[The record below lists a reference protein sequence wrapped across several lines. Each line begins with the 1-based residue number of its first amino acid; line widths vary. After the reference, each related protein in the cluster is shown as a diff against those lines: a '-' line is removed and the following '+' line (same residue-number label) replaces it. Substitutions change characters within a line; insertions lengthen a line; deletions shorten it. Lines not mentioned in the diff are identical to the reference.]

1 MPLVLQDIIIPFCTL
16 SNDEANLV
24 AINISFNSSKEL
36 NGLSYFFFVVSNLFF
51 LLFSFTNYIFFIY
64 TCDFYCTSLT
74 IVRDVRGVGSFLGG
88 GSITDGGGG
97 GMLMVMAKLMKQEQ
111 ASDAEEEGLVP
122 ALPGRFTSMR
132 KVPSLSDLSDPESSL
147 VSRGSCMFADY
158 TRTTA
163 HMYVD
168 YATTDTYV
176 GMGIKAMK
184 SYGRPRDI
192 PAQVPPLTPG
202 TNKKMTE
209 ALEASFASWEK
220 ERVRL
225 NITKDPRQ
233 WSEAAVAHWLHW
245 AIREFSFEGVAM
257 QPWQHMTGKQ
267 ICAMGKESFL
277 ARAPAFMGDILWEHL
292 EMLQKGGY
300 AHLRSPVC
308 QDESQREE
316 TSPPPHSHSTQPPN
330 SHSNTPTGNNN
341 NNNNNNANNAYIHL
355 RNLNELKTE
364 SNYSSHHIAAEHLQG
379 GTGGL
384 ASGGDLGATGTNES
398 ELRVNNTGTTEDYI
412 TPAHYSGY
420 DEASDYHGLSQD
432 HQAPHTYNLDSS
444 PEFYSTSGIHLEPKY
459 QPSPFKNYPRARYHE
474 GYSESGG
481 YSQYD
486 ATPFQTVPGSGNTAT
501 GAAGVGSEQW
511 GVAPIS
517 EHLSHHPAFIASLG
531 SRDSSGA
538 HHPPSIGNNA
548 DQKPLLQSAMIAAS
562 YTGDNCAGG
571 GPYFT
576 GSGPIQLWQFL
587 LELLTNKSCQS
598 FISWTGDGWEFKLTD
613 PDEVARRWGV
623 RKNKPKMNYEK
634 LSRGLRYYYDKNII
648 HKTAGKRYVYRFVCD
663 LQNLL
668 GCNPEQLHAMVDLK
682 PEKKEED

>member
-1 MPLVLQDIIIPFCTL
+1 MDMESLYDYG
-16 SNDEANLV
+16 DE
-24 AINISFNSSKEL
+24 EQ
-36 NGLSYFFFVVSNLFF
+36 
-51 LLFSFTNYIFFIY
+51 
-64 TCDFYCTSLT
+64 DFYEESPGTRKGYPIDHRS
-74 IVRDVRGVGSFLGG
+74 IKRDARGVGSYLGG
-88 GSITDGGGG
+88 GSISDGG
-97 GMLMVMAKLMKQEQ
+97 GMLTVMAKLMKQEL

-147 VSRGSCMFADY
+147 
-158 TRTTA
+158 
-163 HMYVD
+163 
-168 YATTDTYV
+168 
-176 GMGIKAMK
+176 
-184 SYGRPRDI
+184 DI

-245 AIREFSFEGVAM
+245 AIGEFSLEGVAM

-292 EMLQKGGY
+292 EILQKGGY
-300 AHLRSPVC
+300 SHLRSPVC
-308 QDESQREE
+308 QDENQRDE
-316 TSPPPHSHSTQPPN
+316 TSPPPHSHSTQAPN
-330 SHSNTPTGNNN
+330 SHSSTPNSNNN
-341 NNNNNNANNAYIHL
+341 NNNNNSANNAYIHL
-355 RNLNELKTE
+355 RNLNQLKTE
-364 SNYSSHHIAAEHLQG
+364 SNYSNHHITEHLQG
-379 GTGGL
+379 GGGGL
-384 ASGGDLGATGTNES
+384 TSGNDLAGTGTNES
-398 ELRVNNTGTTEDYI
+398 DLRVSQTATESYM

-420 DEASDYHGLSQD
+420 DEASEYHSLSQD
-432 HQAPHTYNLDSS
+432 HQPPHPYNLDGS

-459 QPSPFKNYPRARYHE
+459 QPSPFKNYPRGRYHE

-481 YSQYD
+481 YGQYD
-486 ATPFQTVPGSGNTAT
+486 ATPFQTVPGSGSGG
-501 GAAGVGSEQW
+501 GAGGVGGDQW
-511 GVAPIS
+511 AIGPVG
-517 EHLSHHPAFIASLG
+517 EHLSHHPAFLAGLG
-531 SRDSSGA
+531 PRDSSNP
-538 HHPPSIGNNA
+538 HHPSSIGNSP
-548 DQKPLLQSAMIAAS
+548 DQKPLLQSTMIAG
-562 YTGDNCAGG
+562 YTGS
-571 GPYFT
+571 GPCFT

-587 LELLTNKSCQS
+587 LELLTDKSCQG

-613 PDEVARRWGV
+613 PDEVARRWGI

-663 LQNLL
+663 LQSLL
-668 GCNPEQLHAMVDLK
+668 GISPEQLHVMIDLK

>member
-1 MPLVLQDIIIPFCTL
+1 MDMESLYDYG
-16 SNDEANLV
+16 DE
-24 AINISFNSSKEL
+24 EQ
-36 NGLSYFFFVVSNLFF
+36 
-51 LLFSFTNYIFFIY
+51 
-64 TCDFYCTSLT
+64 DFYEESPGTRKGYPIDHRS
-74 IVRDVRGVGSFLGG
+74 IKRDARGVGSCLGG
-88 GSITDGGGG
+88 GSISDGGGI
-97 GMLMVMAKLMKQEQ
+97 LTVMAKLMKQEL

-147 VSRGSCMFADY
+147 
-158 TRTTA
+158 
-163 HMYVD
+163 
-168 YATTDTYV
+168 
-176 GMGIKAMK
+176 
-184 SYGRPRDI
+184 DI

-245 AIREFSFEGVAM
+245 AIGEFSLEGVAM

-292 EMLQKGGY
+292 EILQKGGY
-300 AHLRSPVC
+300 NHLRSPVC
-308 QDESQREE
+308 QDENQRDE
-316 TSPPPHSHSTQPPN
+316 TSPPPHSHSTQAPN
-330 SHSNTPTGNNN
+330 SHSSTPNSNNN
-341 NNNNNNANNAYIHL
+341 NNNNNSANSAYIHL
-355 RNLNELKTE
+355 RNLNQLKTE
-364 SNYSSHHIAAEHLQG
+364 STYSNHHITEHLQG
-379 GTGGL
+379 GGGGL
-384 ASGGDLGATGTNES
+384 TSGNDLAGTGTNES
-398 ELRVNNTGTTEDYI
+398 DLRVSQTGTESYM

-420 DEASDYHGLSQD
+420 DEASEYHSLSQD
-432 HQAPHTYNLDSS
+432 HQPPHPYNLDAS
-444 PEFYSTSGIHLEPKY
+444 PEFYSTTGIHLEPKY
-459 QPSPFKNYPRARYHE
+459 QPSPYKNYPRGRYHE

-481 YSQYD
+481 YGQYD
-486 ATPFQTVPGSGNTAT
+486 ATPFQTVPGSGS
-501 GAAGVGSEQW
+501 GGGGGGVGGDQW
-511 GVAPIS
+511 AVGPVG
-517 EHLSHHPAFIASLG
+517 EHLSHHPAFLAGLG
-531 SRDSSGA
+531 PRDSSNP
-538 HHPPSIGNNA
+538 HHPSSIGNNP
-548 DQKPLLQSAMIAAS
+548 DQKPLLQSAMIAG
-562 YTGDNCAGG
+562 YTSS
-571 GPYFT
+571 GPCFT

-587 LELLTNKSCQS
+587 LELLTDKSCQG

-613 PDEVARRWGV
+613 PDEVARRWGI

-663 LQNLL
+663 LQSLL
-668 GCNPEQLHAMVDLK
+668 GYSPEELHAMVDLK